1 MFFTNKIKAMIIG
14 SYALNNVLGTNI
26 KHKDVDIIKNSH
38 IDTTIE
44 LCNIVKNDNPKIEYL
59 ENPVLVNYVY
69 KNKISDKF
77 CNGSILMTLKISHS
91 FWSLPN
97 NSWEKHVFHISQLK
111 EKGCTLIEPLFYELF
126 EYWNTIHGE
135 RLDSFEKTNK
145 KLMRTKESLD
155 AKKFFTNNVKDSRD
169 HDYLHTVL
177 IKHPYFDG
185 QKLPTYTKVLKDDS
199 DVDVCMEKFKNLSE
213 EDKFKLVL
221 EELCIMASENR
232 YPKEM
237 HYKIKYVKM
246 LKQFILGHCKVIQ
259 GLWIIQNY
267 KKLVTTIPFNY
278 EEFLNNN

>member
-1 MFFTNKIKAMIIG
+1 MIVG
-14 SYALNNVLGTNI
+14 SVAL
-26 KHKDVDIIKNSH
+26 KHWFPDFPRTPKDLDV
-38 IDTTIE
+38 IDSNH
-44 LCNIVKNDNPKIEYL
+44 LAPFKQHLRVEYL
-59 ENPVLVNYVY
+59 KNPILLSWMINTYGAIPEY
-69 KNKISDKF
+69 CFKNE
-77 CNGSILMTLKISHS
+77 LYTLKVSHS

-97 NSWEKHVFHISQLK
+97 NSWEKHVFDLTFLK

-126 EYWNTIHGE
+126 EYWNTIHGK

-155 AKKFFTNNVKDSRD
+155 AKKFFTNNVKDTRD

-177 IKHPYFDG
+177 LKHPYFNG
-185 QKLPTYTKVLKDDS
+185 QELPTYTKVLKDDS

-213 EDKFKLVL
+213 EDKFKVTF
-221 EELCIMASENR
+221 EELCVMASENR

-246 LKQFILGHCKVIQ
+246 LKQFILGHCKVVQ